1 MHVGNTTGP
10 ATGRPLLRFAD
21 GTPDGAQSTDGR
33 VVGTYVHGMF
43 ADDAQRAAWLARFG
57 AAARAANHEAEI
69 ESALDA
75 LATHLEQHI
84 DVDRLLSLA
93 R

>member
-1 MHVGNTTGP
+1 
-10 ATGRPLLRFAD
+10 
-21 GTPDGAQSTDGR
+21 
-33 VVGTYVHGMF
+33 MF

-57 AAARAANHEAEI
+57 AAARVANHEAEI